1 MELAG
6 IVGAF
11 CLASQSL
18 SRGREKHAYE
28 SEARIIDQR
37 WELSAT

>member
-11 CLASQSL
+11 CLASH
-18 SRGREKHAYE
+18 GREKHAYE